1 MPNPRVDRQD
11 AFSERVKDILE
22 ELLLGLQWQRPSLI
36 MAIYRSQHT
45 RNRVQ
50 NDLAGALGEN
60 GTRVLAYQVDTG
72 HYDIPRELLEHPGRA
87 SSVYF
92 IQDIRRGGGRGYS
105 NACRALNMHREY
117 LVEGGIKAVFWLN
130 EMEHRQVCRHAPD
143 FWAFRHRVV
152 EFPELPARR
161 AALSNSPG
169 RYRTRSAEAQTLL
182 AEADRHAALG
192 CFHEALPLLQKALRL
207 DPHEIAARL
216 RLAQVQIALGGIP
229 AARRALKRM
238 GSKPMPEAWMKGEYD
253 RLVQAAGAARP
264 GGILERE
271 E

>member
-1 MPNPRVDRQD
+1 MPNPRVNRQD

-22 ELLLGLQWQRPSLI
+22 ELLLGMKWQRPSLI

-50 NDLAGALGEN
+50 HDLAGALGEN
-60 GTRVLAYQVDTG
+60 GYRVLTYHVDPG

-117 LVEGGIKAVFWLN
+117 LVEGGIKAVFWLD
-130 EMEHRQVCRHAPD
+130 EKEHRQVCRHAPD

-152 EFPELPARR
+152 EFPELPTRQ
-161 AALSNSPG
+161 AAVSPSAG
-169 RYRTRSAEAQTLL
+169 GCQTRSAEARTLL
-182 AEADRHAALG
+182 AEADRHTAFG

-207 DPHEIAARL
+207 EPRETTARL

-229 AARRALKRM
+229 AARRVLNRL
-238 GSKPMPEAWMKGEYD
+238 GSQPLPDAWMKDEYD
-253 RLVQAAGAARP
+253 RLVHAVGAAGP